1 MRFPFGI
8 FIKLLVLF
16 TRIVT
21 RHCLFVMNRVDWP
34 MVKLCPSQTMTT
46 LPVIHRIDGDHILMM
61 RMNALELIR
70 LVEEFSRTK
79 RDVPMVRQMENGELV
94 KLKMR
99 LEEDIWILDIS
110 RYNPPP
116 EPKINETESISF
128 LFGKILDAS
137 IRILRKVI
145 RR

>member
-1 MRFPFGI
+1 
-8 FIKLLVLF
+8 
-16 TRIVT
+16 
-21 RHCLFVMNRVDWP
+21 